1 MRRARSQP
9 LGANRFRTIQVLGD
23 LKLYEDRIAAYH
35 REASLLEAE
44 WLARMREMEEAA
56 RALQARKAAIAL
68 QERRELEEAARAL
81 QAQKAAAALQK
92 RKAVEAM
99 TLVQQLACRWEE
111 RVVAWLSDGE

>member
-56 RALQARKAAIAL
+56 RALQA
-68 QERRELEEAARAL
+68 
-81 QAQKAAAALQK
+81 QKAAAALQK